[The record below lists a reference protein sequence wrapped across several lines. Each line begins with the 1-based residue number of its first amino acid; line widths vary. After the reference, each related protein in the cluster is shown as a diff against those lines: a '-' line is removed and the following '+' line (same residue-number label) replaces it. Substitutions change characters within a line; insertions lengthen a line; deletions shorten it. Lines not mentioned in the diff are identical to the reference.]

1 MTEEDDTKL
10 DIEAMNDKAEEL
22 KKLDGLSF
30 SPDDFEDIE
39 REFKQFLE
47 EIVGNTNLRTFKEK
61 YQQKYNTL
69 KSSYE
74 KEVKTLRQ
82 CKQKINEIWENAQ
95 NVRSAIRMAN
105 NEVDKI
111 AELKQRVDEETA
123 KVNSRKEE
131 EKARKEQ
138 IAKLQEQIE
147 EALELASQPIVLEQ
161 DHELKEL
168 RKVLE
173 ELDKQKDEQ
182 EEKQEIHRAM
192 NKRLMAQRLEAETA
206 INAQHQKL
214 AILEEQINKA

>member
-22 KKLDGLSF
+22 KKLEGLSF

-47 EIVGNTNLRTFKEK
+47 EIVGNVNLRSFKEK

-82 CKQKINEIWENAQ
+82 CKTKINEIWENAQ

-111 AELKQRVDEETA
+111 AELKARVDEETA
-123 KVNSRKEE
+123 KVNNRKEE
-131 EKARKEQ
+131 EKNK
-138 IAKLQEQIE
+138 KL
-147 EALELASQPIVLEQ
+147 
-161 DHELKEL
+161 
-168 RKVLE
+168 
-173 ELDKQKDEQ
+173 
-182 EEKQEIHRAM
+182 
-192 NKRLMAQRLEAETA
+192 
-206 INAQHQKL
+206 
-214 AILEEQINKA
+214 